1 MGWGYRI
8 ASIIILALL
17 GVIWFASVYG
27 WGLKDTARAQAE
39 AIRRQRTG
47 SGGIRSSGVRRG
59 YYGGGYRYG
68 K

>member
-8 ASIIILALL
+8 AALAMLALL
-17 GVIWFASVYG
+17 GATWFASVYG

-39 AIRRQRTG
+39 AIRRRTSG
-47 SGGIRSSGVRRG
+47 GGGIRSVGSRRG
-59 YYGGGYRYG
+59 YYGGGYRFG